1 MASRKEKPMA
11 TYVWTGSD
19 RQGNLTGGELEFSSA
34 AEARSTLRRQG
45 IRVKSLK
52 KKSKP
57 LFGQKK
63 LKGKDIAIAT
73 RQLAVMLNAGIPIAT
88 SYGTI
93 ASGTD
98 HPRIREIFTA
108 IRSDVE
114 GGTALS
120 EALARF
126 PRQFD
131 NLYTNLVAVGERSGN
146 LDNLMVEIANY
157 MENLEEIKAKI
168 KGALFYPAAVLVVG
182 IGVSVLLLLFVVP
195 QFEALFTGFGASLPA
210 LTAGIVAAS
219 VFVQDYWL
227 GVFSVLAIVIVAVVM
242 SYRRS
247 IGFQRAVD
255 RLSLRMPVFGN
266 LLRKASISRY
276 ARTLA
281 TMFGSGVPL
290 VEALT
295 SVSGATGSSVYQDA
309 CLEIREAVSTG
320 RSLSASMADTGLFP
334 TMVIQMTNTGEDS
347 GSIEEMLNK
356 AADFYESEVREM
368 VDNMSKL
375 IEPLMMVV
383 LGGLVG
389 TLVVGM
395 YLPIFKMGSVV

>member
-1 MASRKEKPMA
+1 MASRKEKPVA

-19 RQGNLTGGELEFSSA
+19 RQGKPTGGELEISSA

-57 LFGQKK
+57 LFSQK

-88 SYGTI
+88 SYGAI
-93 ASGTD
+93 AGGTD
-98 HPRIREIFTA
+98 HPKIREIFTA
-108 IRSDVE
+108 IRTDVE

-182 IGVSVLLLLFVVP
+182 IGVSTLLLLFVVP

-219 VFVQDYWL
+219 RFVQDYWL
-227 GVFSVLAIVIVAVVM
+227 FVFSVLAIVIVTIVM

-247 IGFQRAVD
+247 TKFQRAVD
-255 RLSLRMPVFGN
+255 RFSLRMPLFGN

-309 CLEIREAVSTG
+309 CLEIRESVSTG
-320 RSLSASMADTGLFP
+320 RSLSA
-334 TMVIQMTNTGEDS
+334 
-347 GSIEEMLNK
+347 
-356 AADFYESEVREM
+356 
-368 VDNMSKL
+368 
-375 IEPLMMVV
+375 
-383 LGGLVG
+383 
-389 TLVVGM
+389 
-395 YLPIFKMGSVV
+395 

>member
-1 MASRKEKPMA
+1 VA

-19 RQGNLTGGELEFSSA
+19 RQGKPTGGELEISSA

-57 LFGQKK
+57 LFSQK

-88 SYGTI
+88 SYGAI
-93 ASGTD
+93 AGGTD
-98 HPRIREIFTA
+98 HPKIREIFTA
-108 IRSDVE
+108 IRTDVE

-182 IGVSVLLLLFVVP
+182 IGVSTLLLLFVVP

-219 VFVQDYWL
+219 RFVQDYWL
-227 GVFSVLAIVIVAVVM
+227 FVFSVLAIVIVTIVM

-247 IGFQRAVD
+247 TKFQRAVD
-255 RLSLRMPVFGN
+255 RFSLRMPLFGN

-309 CLEIREAVSTG
+309 CLEIRESVSTG

-334 TMVIQMTNTGEDS
+334 TMVIQMTNTGEES
-347 GSIEEMLNK
+347 GSIEEMLSK

-375 IEPLMMVV
+375 IEPMMMVV

>member
-1 MASRKEKPMA
+1 MA

-19 RQGNLTGGELEFSSA
+19 RQGKPTGGELEISSA

-57 LFGQKK
+57 LFSQK

-88 SYGTI
+88 SYGAI
-93 ASGTD
+93 AGGTD
-98 HPRIREIFTA
+98 HPKIREIFTA
-108 IRSDVE
+108 IRTDVE

-182 IGVSVLLLLFVVP
+182 IGVSTLLLLFVVP

-219 VFVQDYWL
+219 RFVQDYWL
-227 GVFSVLAIVIVAVVM
+227 FVFSVLAIVIVTIVM

-247 IGFQRAVD
+247 TKFQRAVD
-255 RLSLRMPVFGN
+255 RFSLRMPLFGN

-309 CLEIREAVSTG
+309 CLEIRESVSTG

-334 TMVIQMTNTGEDS
+334 TMVIQMTNTGEES
-347 GSIEEMLNK
+347 GSIEEMLSK

>member
-1 MASRKEKPMA
+1 VASRKEKPVA

-19 RQGNLTGGELEFSSA
+19 RQGKPTGGELEISSA

-57 LFGQKK
+57 LFSQK

-88 SYGTI
+88 SYGAI
-93 ASGTD
+93 AGGTD
-98 HPRIREIFTA
+98 HPKIREIFTA
-108 IRSDVE
+108 IRTDVE

-182 IGVSVLLLLFVVP
+182 IGVSTLLLLFVVP

-219 VFVQDYWL
+219 RFVQDYWL
-227 GVFSVLAIVIVAVVM
+227 FVFSVLAIVIVTIVM

-247 IGFQRAVD
+247 TKFQRAVD
-255 RLSLRMPVFGN
+255 RFSLRMPLFGN

-309 CLEIREAVSTG
+309 CLEIRESVSTG

-334 TMVIQMTNTGEDS
+334 TMVIQMTNTGEES
-347 GSIEEMLNK
+347 GSIEEMLSK

>member
-1 MASRKEKPMA
+1 MASRKEKPVA

-19 RQGNLTGGELEFSSA
+19 RQGKPTGGELEISNA

-57 LFGQKK
+57 LFSQK

-88 SYGTI
+88 SYGAI
-93 ASGTD
+93 AGGTD
-98 HPRIREIFTA
+98 HPKIREIFTA
-108 IRSDVE
+108 IRTDVE

-182 IGVSVLLLLFVVP
+182 IGVSTLLLLFVVP

-219 VFVQDYWL
+219 RFVQDYWL
-227 GVFSVLAIVIVAVVM
+227 FVFSVLAIVIVTIVM

-247 IGFQRAVD
+247 TKFQRAVD
-255 RLSLRMPVFGN
+255 RFSLRMPLFGN

-309 CLEIREAVSTG
+309 CLEIRESVSTG

-334 TMVIQMTNTGEDS
+334 TMVIQMTNTGEES
-347 GSIEEMLNK
+347 GSIEEMLSK

-375 IEPLMMVV
+375 IEPMMMVV

>member
-1 MASRKEKPMA
+1 
-11 TYVWTGSD
+11 
-19 RQGNLTGGELEFSSA
+19 
-34 AEARSTLRRQG
+34 
-45 IRVKSLK
+45 
-52 KKSKP
+52 
-57 LFGQKK
+57 
-63 LKGKDIAIAT
+63 
-73 RQLAVMLNAGIPIAT
+73 MLNAGIPIAT

>member
-1 MASRKEKPMA
+1 MASRKEKPVA

-19 RQGNLTGGELEFSSA
+19 RQGKPTGGELEISNA

-57 LFGQKK
+57 LFSQK

-88 SYGTI
+88 SYGAI
-93 ASGTD
+93 AGGTD
-98 HPRIREIFTA
+98 HPKIREIFTA
-108 IRSDVE
+108 IRTDVE

-182 IGVSVLLLLFVVP
+182 IGVSTLLLLFVVP

-219 VFVQDYWL
+219 RFVQDYWL
-227 GVFSVLAIVIVAVVM
+227 FVFSVLAIVIVTIVM

-247 IGFQRAVD
+247 TKFQRAVD
-255 RLSLRMPVFGN
+255 RFSLRMPLFGN

-309 CLEIREAVSTG
+309 CLEIRESVSTG

-334 TMVIQMTNTGEDS
+334 TMVIQMTNTGEES
-347 GSIEEMLNK
+347 GSIEEMLSK

>member
-1 MASRKEKPMA
+1 M
-11 TYVWTGSD
+11 WTGSD
-19 RQGNLTGGELEFSSA
+19 RQGKPTGGELEISSA

-57 LFGQKK
+57 LFSQK

-88 SYGTI
+88 SYGAI
-93 ASGTD
+93 AGGTD
-98 HPRIREIFTA
+98 HPKIREIFTA
-108 IRSDVE
+108 IRTDVE

-182 IGVSVLLLLFVVP
+182 IGVSTLLLLFVVP

-219 VFVQDYWL
+219 RFVQDYWL
-227 GVFSVLAIVIVAVVM
+227 FVFSVLAIVIVTIVM

-247 IGFQRAVD
+247 TKFQRAVD
-255 RLSLRMPVFGN
+255 RFSLRMPLFGN

-309 CLEIREAVSTG
+309 CLEIRESVSTG

-334 TMVIQMTNTGEDS
+334 TMVIQMTNTGEES
-347 GSIEEMLNK
+347 GSIEEMLSK

>member
-1 MASRKEKPMA
+1 MASRKEKPVA

-19 RQGNLTGGELEFSSA
+19 RQGKPTGGELEISSA

-57 LFGQKK
+57 LFSQK

-88 SYGTI
+88 SYGAI
-93 ASGTD
+93 AGGTD
-98 HPRIREIFTA
+98 HPKIREIFTA
-108 IRSDVE
+108 IRTDVE

-182 IGVSVLLLLFVVP
+182 IGVSTLLLLFVVP

-219 VFVQDYWL
+219 RFVQDYWL
-227 GVFSVLAIVIVAVVM
+227 FVFSVLAIVIVTIVM

-247 IGFQRAVD
+247 TKFQRAVD
-255 RLSLRMPVFGN
+255 RFSLRMPLFGN

-309 CLEIREAVSTG
+309 CLEIRESVSTG

-334 TMVIQMTNTGEDS
+334 TMVIQMTNTGEES
-347 GSIEEMLNK
+347 GSIEEMLSK

-375 IEPLMMVV
+375 IEPMMMVV

>member
-1 MASRKEKPMA
+1 MASRKEKPTN

-19 RQGNLTGGELEFSSA
+19 RQGKPTGGELEA
-34 AEARSTLRRQG
+34 ATPAQLRTTLRRQG
-45 IRVKSLK
+45 IRVKSVK
-52 KKSKP
+52 KKSQP
-57 LFGQKK
+57 LFSQK

-73 RQLAVMLNAGIPIAT
+73 RQLAVMLNSGIPIAT
-88 SYGTI
+88 SYGAI

-98 HPRIREIFTA
+98 HPKIREIFNA
-108 IRSDVE
+108 IRTDVE

-131 NLYTNLVAVGERSGN
+131 ELYTNLVAVGERSGN
-146 LDNLMVEIANY
+146 LDSLMEEIANY

-182 IGVSVLLLLFVVP
+182 IGVSTLLLLFVVP
-195 QFEALFTGFGASLPA
+195 QFEALFSGFGASLPA

-219 VFVQDYWL
+219 VFVQAYWL
-227 GVFSVLAIVIVAVVM
+227 PAFTVLVVGIVGIVM

-247 IGFQRAVD
+247 EGFQRAVD
-255 RLSLRMPVFGN
+255 RISLKMPVFGN
-266 LLRKASISRY
+266 LLKKASISRY

-295 SVSGATGSSVYQDA
+295 SVSGATGSSVYKDA

-395 YLPIFKMGSVV
+395 YLPIFKMGQVV

>member
-1 MASRKEKPMA
+1 MASRKEKPVA

-19 RQGNLTGGELEFSSA
+19 RQGKPTGGELEISSA

-57 LFGQKK
+57 LFSQK

-88 SYGTI
+88 SYGAI
-93 ASGTD
+93 AGGTD
-98 HPRIREIFTA
+98 HPKIREIFTA
-108 IRSDVE
+108 IRTDVE

-182 IGVSVLLLLFVVP
+182 IGVSTLLLLFVVP

-219 VFVQDYWL
+219 RFVQDYWL
-227 GVFSVLAIVIVAVVM
+227 FVFSVLAVAIVTIVM

-247 IGFQRAVD
+247 TKFQRAVD
-255 RLSLRMPVFGN
+255 RFSLRMPLFGN

-309 CLEIREAVSTG
+309 CLEIRESVSTG

-334 TMVIQMTNTGEDS
+334 TMVIQMTNTGEES
-347 GSIEEMLNK
+347 GSIEEMLSK

>member
-1 MASRKEKPMA
+1 MASRKEKPVA

-19 RQGNLTGGELEFSSA
+19 RQGKPTGGELEISSA

-57 LFGQKK
+57 LFSQK

-88 SYGTI
+88 SYGAI
-93 ASGTD
+93 AGGTD
-98 HPRIREIFTA
+98 HPKIREIFTA
-108 IRSDVE
+108 IRTDVE

-146 LDNLMVEIANY
+146 LDNLMVEIDNY

-182 IGVSVLLLLFVVP
+182 IGVSTLLLLFVVP

-219 VFVQDYWL
+219 RFVQDYWL
-227 GVFSVLAIVIVAVVM
+227 FVFSVLAIVIVTIVM

-247 IGFQRAVD
+247 TKFQRAVD
-255 RLSLRMPVFGN
+255 RFSLRMPLFGN

-309 CLEIREAVSTG
+309 CLEIRESVSTG

-334 TMVIQMTNTGEDS
+334 TMVIQMTNTGEES
-347 GSIEEMLNK
+347 GSIEEMLSK

>member
-1 MASRKEKPMA
+1 MA

-19 RQGNLTGGELEFSSA
+19 RQGKPTGGELEISNA

-57 LFGQKK
+57 LFSQK

-88 SYGTI
+88 SYGAI
-93 ASGTD
+93 AGGTD
-98 HPRIREIFTA
+98 HPKIREIFTA
-108 IRSDVE
+108 IRTDVE

-182 IGVSVLLLLFVVP
+182 IGVSTLLLLFVVP

-219 VFVQDYWL
+219 RFVQDYWL
-227 GVFSVLAIVIVAVVM
+227 FVFSVLAIVIVTIVM

-247 IGFQRAVD
+247 TKFQRAVD
-255 RLSLRMPVFGN
+255 RFSLRMPLFGN

-309 CLEIREAVSTG
+309 CLEIRESVSTG

-334 TMVIQMTNTGEDS
+334 TMVIQMTNTGEES
-347 GSIEEMLNK
+347 GSIEEMLSK

>member
-1 MASRKEKPMA
+1 MASRKEKPVA

-19 RQGNLTGGELEFSSA
+19 RQGKPTGGELEISSA

-57 LFGQKK
+57 LFSQK

-88 SYGTI
+88 SYGAI
-93 ASGTD
+93 AGGTD
-98 HPRIREIFTA
+98 HPKIREIFTA
-108 IRSDVE
+108 IRTDVE

-182 IGVSVLLLLFVVP
+182 IGVSTLLLLFVVP

-219 VFVQDYWL
+219 RFVQDYWL
-227 GVFSVLAIVIVAVVM
+227 FVFSVLAIVIVTIVM

-247 IGFQRAVD
+247 TKFQRAVD
-255 RLSLRMPVFGN
+255 RFSLRMPLFGN

-309 CLEIREAVSTG
+309 CLEIRESVSTG

-334 TMVIQMTNTGEDS
+334 TMVIQMTNTGEES
-347 GSIEEMLNK
+347 GSIEEMLSK

>member
-1 MASRKEKPMA
+1 M
-11 TYVWTGSD
+11 WTGSD
-19 RQGNLTGGELEFSSA
+19 RQGKPTGGELEISSA

-57 LFGQKK
+57 LFSQK

-88 SYGTI
+88 SYGAI
-93 ASGTD
+93 AGGTD
-98 HPRIREIFTA
+98 HPKIREIFTA
-108 IRSDVE
+108 IRTDVE

-182 IGVSVLLLLFVVP
+182 IGVSTLLLLFVVP

-219 VFVQDYWL
+219 RFVQDYWL
-227 GVFSVLAIVIVAVVM
+227 FVFSVLAIVIVTIVM

-247 IGFQRAVD
+247 TKFQRAVD
-255 RLSLRMPVFGN
+255 RFSLRMPLFGN

-309 CLEIREAVSTG
+309 CLEIRESVSTG

-334 TMVIQMTNTGEDS
+334 TMVIQMTNTGEES
-347 GSIEEMLNK
+347 GSIEEMLSK

-395 YLPIFKMGSVV
+395 YLPIFKMGSLV

>member
-1 MASRKEKPMA
+1 MASRKEKPVA

-19 RQGNLTGGELEFSSA
+19 RQGKPTGGELEISNA

-57 LFGQKK
+57 LFSQK

-88 SYGTI
+88 SYGAI
-93 ASGTD
+93 AGGTD
-98 HPRIREIFTA
+98 HPKIREIFTA
-108 IRSDVE
+108 IRTDVE

-182 IGVSVLLLLFVVP
+182 IGVSTLLLLFVVP
-195 QFEALFTGFGASLPA
+195 QFEALFTGFGANLPA

-219 VFVQDYWL
+219 RFVQDYWL
-227 GVFSVLAIVIVAVVM
+227 FVFSVLAVAIVTIVM

-247 IGFQRAVD
+247 TKFQRAVD
-255 RLSLRMPVFGN
+255 RFSLRMPLFGD

-309 CLEIREAVSTG
+309 CLEIRESVSTG

-334 TMVIQMTNTGEDS
+334 TMVIQMTNTGEES
-347 GSIEEMLNK
+347 GSIEEMLSK

-375 IEPLMMVV
+375 IEPMMMVV

>member
-1 MASRKEKPMA
+1 VASRKEKPVA

-19 RQGNLTGGELEFSSA
+19 RQGKPTGGELEISNA

-57 LFGQKK
+57 LFSQK

-88 SYGTI
+88 SYGAI
-93 ASGTD
+93 AGGTD
-98 HPRIREIFTA
+98 HPKIREIFTA
-108 IRSDVE
+108 IRTDVE

-182 IGVSVLLLLFVVP
+182 IGVSTLLLLFVVP

-210 LTAGIVAAS
+210 LTAGIVSAS
-219 VFVQDYWL
+219 RVLQEYWL
-227 GVFSVLAIVIVAVVM
+227 VVFSVLAVVIVAIVM

-247 IGFQRAVD
+247 IKFQRAVD
-255 RLSLRMPVFGN
+255 RFSLRMPLFGN

-309 CLEIREAVSTG
+309 CLEIRESVSTG

-334 TMVIQMTNTGEDS
+334 TMVIQMTNTGEES
-347 GSIEEMLNK
+347 GSIEEMLSK

>member
-1 MASRKEKPMA
+1 VASRKEKPVA

-19 RQGNLTGGELEFSSA
+19 RQGKPTGGELEISNA

-57 LFGQKK
+57 LFSQK

-88 SYGTI
+88 SYGAI
-93 ASGTD
+93 AGGTD
-98 HPRIREIFTA
+98 HPKIREIFTA
-108 IRSDVE
+108 IRTDVE

-182 IGVSVLLLLFVVP
+182 IGVSTLLLLFVVP

-219 VFVQDYWL
+219 RFVQDYWL
-227 GVFSVLAIVIVAVVM
+227 FVFSVLAIVIVTIVM

-247 IGFQRAVD
+247 TKFQRAVD
-255 RLSLRMPVFGN
+255 RFSLRMPLFGN

-309 CLEIREAVSTG
+309 CLEIRESVSTG

-334 TMVIQMTNTGEDS
+334 TMVIQMTNTGEES
-347 GSIEEMLNK
+347 GSIEEMLSK

>member
-1 MASRKEKPMA
+1 VASRKEKPVA

-19 RQGNLTGGELEFSSA
+19 RQGKPTGGELEISSA

-57 LFGQKK
+57 LFSQK

-88 SYGTI
+88 SYGAI
-93 ASGTD
+93 AGGTD
-98 HPRIREIFTA
+98 HPKIREIFTA
-108 IRSDVE
+108 IRTDVE

-182 IGVSVLLLLFVVP
+182 IGVSTLLLLFVVP

-219 VFVQDYWL
+219 RFVQDYWL
-227 GVFSVLAIVIVAVVM
+227 FVFSVLAIVIVTIVM

-247 IGFQRAVD
+247 TKFQRAVD
-255 RLSLRMPVFGN
+255 RFSLRMPLFGN

-309 CLEIREAVSTG
+309 CLEIRESVSTG

-334 TMVIQMTNTGEDS
+334 TMVIQMTNTGEES
-347 GSIEEMLNK
+347 GSIEEMLSK

-375 IEPLMMVV
+375 IEPMMMVV

>member
-1 MASRKEKPMA
+1 MASRKEKPVA

-57 LFGQKK
+57 LFSQK

-88 SYGTI
+88 SYGAI
-93 ASGTD
+93 AGGTD
-98 HPRIREIFTA
+98 HPKIREIFTA
-108 IRSDVE
+108 IRTDVE

-182 IGVSVLLLLFVVP
+182 IGVSTLLLLFVVP

-219 VFVQDYWL
+219 RFVQDYWL
-227 GVFSVLAIVIVAVVM
+227 FVFSVLAIVIVTIVM

-247 IGFQRAVD
+247 TKFQRAVD
-255 RLSLRMPVFGN
+255 RFSLRMPLFGN

-309 CLEIREAVSTG
+309 CLEIRESVSTG

-334 TMVIQMTNTGEDS
+334 TMVIQMTNTGEES
-347 GSIEEMLNK
+347 GSIEEMLSK

>member
-1 MASRKEKPMA
+1 MASRKEKPVA

-19 RQGNLTGGELEFSSA
+19 RQGKPTGGELEISSA

-57 LFGQKK
+57 LFSQK

-88 SYGTI
+88 SYGAI
-93 ASGTD
+93 AGGTD
-98 HPRIREIFTA
+98 HPKIREIFTA
-108 IRSDVE
+108 IRTDVE

-157 MENLEEIKAKI
+157 MENLEEIKSKI

-182 IGVSVLLLLFVVP
+182 IGVSTLLLLFVVP
-195 QFEALFTGFGASLPA
+195 QFEALFTGFGANLPA

-219 VFVQDYWL
+219 RFVQDYWL
-227 GVFSVLAIVIVAVVM
+227 FVFSVLAVAIVTIVM

-247 IGFQRAVD
+247 TKFQRAVD
-255 RLSLRMPVFGN
+255 RFSLRMPLFGD

-309 CLEIREAVSTG
+309 CLEIRESVSTG

-334 TMVIQMTNTGEDS
+334 TMVIQMTNTGEES
-347 GSIEEMLNK
+347 GSIEEMLSK

>member
-1 MASRKEKPMA
+1 
-11 TYVWTGSD
+11 
-19 RQGNLTGGELEFSSA
+19 
-34 AEARSTLRRQG
+34 
-45 IRVKSLK
+45 
-52 KKSKP
+52 
-57 LFGQKK
+57 
-63 LKGKDIAIAT
+63 
-73 RQLAVMLNAGIPIAT
+73 
-88 SYGTI
+88 
-93 ASGTD
+93 
-98 HPRIREIFTA
+98 
-108 IRSDVE
+108 
-114 GGTALS
+114 
-120 EALARF
+120 
-126 PRQFD
+126 
-131 NLYTNLVAVGERSGN
+131 VAVGERSGN

-157 MENLEEIKAKI
+157 MENLEEIKSKI

-182 IGVSVLLLLFVVP
+182 IGVSTLLLLFVVP
-195 QFEALFTGFGASLPA
+195 QFEALFTGFGANLPA

-219 VFVQDYWL
+219 RFVQDYWL
-227 GVFSVLAIVIVAVVM
+227 FVFSVLAVAIVTIVM

-247 IGFQRAVD
+247 TKFQRAVD
-255 RLSLRMPVFGN
+255 RFSLRMPLFGD

-309 CLEIREAVSTG
+309 CLEIRESVSTG

-334 TMVIQMTNTGEDS
+334 TMVIQMTNTGEES
-347 GSIEEMLNK
+347 GSIEEMLSK

>member
-1 MASRKEKPMA
+1 MA

-19 RQGNLTGGELEFSSA
+19 RQGKPTGGELEISSA

-57 LFGQKK
+57 LFSQK

-88 SYGTI
+88 SYGAI
-93 ASGTD
+93 AGGTD
-98 HPRIREIFTA
+98 HPKIREIFTA
-108 IRSDVE
+108 IRTDVE

-182 IGVSVLLLLFVVP
+182 IGVSTLLLLFVVP

-219 VFVQDYWL
+219 RFVQDYWL
-227 GVFSVLAIVIVAVVM
+227 FVFSVLAIVIVTIVM

-247 IGFQRAVD
+247 TKFQRAVD
-255 RLSLRMPVFGN
+255 RFSLRMPLFGN

-309 CLEIREAVSTG
+309 CLEIRESVSTG

-334 TMVIQMTNTGEDS
+334 TMVIQMTNTGEES
-347 GSIEEMLNK
+347 GSIEEMLSK

-375 IEPLMMVV
+375 IEPMMMVV

>member
-1 MASRKEKPMA
+1 M
-11 TYVWTGSD
+11 WTGSD
-19 RQGNLTGGELEFSSA
+19 RQGKPTGGELEISNA

-57 LFGQKK
+57 LFSQK

-88 SYGTI
+88 SYGAI
-93 ASGTD
+93 AGGTD
-98 HPRIREIFTA
+98 HPKIREIFTA
-108 IRSDVE
+108 IRTDVE

-182 IGVSVLLLLFVVP
+182 IGVSTLLLLFVVP

-219 VFVQDYWL
+219 RFVQDYWL
-227 GVFSVLAIVIVAVVM
+227 FVFSVLAIVIVTIVM

-247 IGFQRAVD
+247 TKFQRAVD
-255 RLSLRMPVFGN
+255 RFSLRMPLFGN

-309 CLEIREAVSTG
+309 CLEIRESVSTG

-334 TMVIQMTNTGEDS
+334 TMVIQMTNTGEES
-347 GSIEEMLNK
+347 GSIEEMLSK

-375 IEPLMMVV
+375 IEPMMMVV

>member
-1 MASRKEKPMA
+1 MASRKEKPVA

-19 RQGNLTGGELEFSSA
+19 RQGKPAGGELEISSVA
-34 AEARSTLRRQG
+34 QARSTLRRQG

-57 LFGQKK
+57 LFSQK

-88 SYGTI
+88 SYGAI
-93 ASGTD
+93 AGGTD
-98 HPRIREIFTA
+98 HPKIREIFTA
-108 IRSDVE
+108 IRTDVE

-182 IGVSVLLLLFVVP
+182 IGVSTLLLLFVVP

-219 VFVQDYWL
+219 RFVQDYWL
-227 GVFSVLAIVIVAVVM
+227 FVFSVLAIVIVTIVM

-247 IGFQRAVD
+247 TKFQRAVD
-255 RLSLRMPVFGN
+255 RFSLRMPLFGN

-309 CLEIREAVSTG
+309 CLEIRESVSTG

-334 TMVIQMTNTGEDS
+334 TMVIQMTNTGEES
-347 GSIEEMLNK
+347 GSIEEMLSK

>member
-1 MASRKEKPMA
+1 M
-11 TYVWTGSD
+11 WTGSD
-19 RQGNLTGGELEFSSA
+19 RQGKPTGGELEISNA

-57 LFGQKK
+57 LFSQK

-88 SYGTI
+88 SYGAI
-93 ASGTD
+93 AGGTD
-98 HPRIREIFTA
+98 HPKIREIFTA
-108 IRSDVE
+108 IRTDVE

-182 IGVSVLLLLFVVP
+182 IGVSTLLLLFVVP

-219 VFVQDYWL
+219 RFVQDYWL
-227 GVFSVLAIVIVAVVM
+227 FVFSVLAIVIVTIVM

-247 IGFQRAVD
+247 TKFQRAVD
-255 RLSLRMPVFGN
+255 RFSLRMPLFGN

-309 CLEIREAVSTG
+309 CLEIRESVSTG

-334 TMVIQMTNTGEDS
+334 TMVIQMTNTGEES
-347 GSIEEMLNK
+347 GSIEEMLSK

>member
-1 MASRKEKPMA
+1 MASRKEKPAA

-19 RQGNLTGGELEFSSA
+19 RQGKPASGELEISSA

-57 LFGQKK
+57 LFSQK

-88 SYGTI
+88 SYGSI

-108 IRSDVE
+108 IRTDVE

-182 IGVSVLLLLFVVP
+182 IGVSTLLLLFVVP
-195 QFEALFTGFGASLPA
+195 QFEALFTGFGANLPA

-219 VFVQDYWL
+219 W
-227 GVFSVLAIVIVAVVM
+227 
-242 SYRRS
+242 R
-247 IGFQRAVD
+247 
-255 RLSLRMPVFGN
+255 FG
-266 LLRKASISRY
+266 AS
-276 ARTLA
+276 
-281 TMFGSGVPL
+281 G
-290 VEALT
+290 
-295 SVSGATGSSVYQDA
+295 
-309 CLEIREAVSTG
+309 
-320 RSLSASMADTGLFP
+320 
-334 TMVIQMTNTGEDS
+334 
-347 GSIEEMLNK
+347 
-356 AADFYESEVREM
+356 
-368 VDNMSKL
+368 
-375 IEPLMMVV
+375 
-383 LGGLVG
+383 
-389 TLVVGM
+389 
-395 YLPIFKMGSVV
+395 